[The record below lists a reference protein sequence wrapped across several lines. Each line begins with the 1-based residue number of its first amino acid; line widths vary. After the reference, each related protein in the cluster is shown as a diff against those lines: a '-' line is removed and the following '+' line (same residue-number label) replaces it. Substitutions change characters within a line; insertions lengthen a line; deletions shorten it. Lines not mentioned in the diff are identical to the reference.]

1 MKKVSE
7 SAFFVL
13 RFTDFFG
20 YFLSIFFS
28 ACDTCDSKKTTSLL
42 EGAHTYAYAREE
54 KTKSFA
60 MLTYHFLRIYKIICQ
75 FFVVFSLFGTI
86 SPHIHI
92 GSKQMKGIAK
102 NSLLLSNS
110 TEGKCLKRDS
120 NSYSRNGQ
128 GILSPS
134 CLPFHHSGV
143 RWCKGKYFEKSGQMF
158 WLVLHH
164 KCIRI
169 S

>member
-1 MKKVSE
+1 MQPFCKTSI
-7 SAFFVL
+7 
-13 RFTDFFG
+13 
-20 YFLSIFFS
+20 SIFTHLQNNMSVFRRFFPLWDNIS
-28 ACDTCDSKKTTSLL
+28 PYTYREQTDEEDSK
-42 EGAHTYAYAREE
+42 
-54 KTKSFA
+54 
-60 MLTYHFLRIYKIICQ
+60 
-75 FFVVFSLFGTI
+75 
-86 SPHIHI
+86 
-92 GSKQMKGIAK
+92 K

-169 S
+169 SRISDRISKKRHVGLTIRFCDTHHSSIVEVIVSLTTTAF